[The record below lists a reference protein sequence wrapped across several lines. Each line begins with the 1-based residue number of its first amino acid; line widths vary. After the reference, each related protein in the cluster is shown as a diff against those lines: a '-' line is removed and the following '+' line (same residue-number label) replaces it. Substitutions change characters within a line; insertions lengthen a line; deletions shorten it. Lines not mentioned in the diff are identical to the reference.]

1 MKRFLSF
8 LSVICLLA
16 LPATAMLNNND
27 LIWEGTAAGFGVT
40 MKAKYKESPENG
52 LIDQTIEV
60 EVQNAPRNASL
71 KVTAAGFNLGTMIT
85 DNAGR
90 GNFRLDIFNQQ
101 PDGNGRVNGPRLE
114 TGDIVRV
121 AKGATGLDAV
131 LNPVP

>member
-1 MKRFLSF
+1 MKRILSF

-27 LIWEGTAAGFGVT
+27 LIWEGNAAGFGAT

-60 EVQNAPRNASL
+60 EVQNAPRNTTLNVS
-71 KVTAAGFNLGTMIT
+71 AAGFSLGTMIT
-85 DNAGR
+85 DNTGR
-90 GNFRLDIFNQQ
+90 GAFRMDIFNQQ
-101 PDGNGRVNGPRLE
+101 PDGNGRVDGPRLE

-121 AKGATGLDAV
+121 SKGGSGLDAV

>member
-1 MKRFLSF
+1 
-8 LSVICLLA
+8 
-16 LPATAMLNNND
+16 MLNNND
-27 LIWEGTAAGFGVT
+27 LIWEGTAAGFGAT

-60 EVQNAPRNASL
+60 EVQNAPRNITL
-71 KVTAAGFNLGTMIT
+71 KVTAAGFNLGTVVT
-85 DNAGR
+85 DNTGR
-90 GNFRLDIFNQQ
+90 ANFRLDIFNQQ

>member
-1 MKRFLSF
+1 MKRILSF

-27 LIWEGTAAGFGVT
+27 LIWEGAAAGFGAT

-60 EVQNAPRNASL
+60 EIQHAPRNTVLS
-71 KVTAAGFNLGTMIT
+71 VTAGGFNLGSFAT
-85 DNAGR
+85 DATGR
-90 GNFRLDIFNQQ
+90 GNFRMDIFNQT
-101 PDGNGRVNGPRLE
+101 PDANGRVDGPRLE

-121 AKGATGLDAV
+121 SRGASGLDAV